1 MGSSGYSRYMVSH
14 PEQSA
19 YRFDAFPARR
29 DGEGVDPRC
38 DAWLDAMNLGFL
50 VPQASPEHRRR
61 LAGWL
66 AADGAVLD
74 AASPESARP
83 GALQAPVATFADY
96 GKPLTIAEGREL
108 EAHLVAYVTV
118 RPTHRR
124 RGLLRQLMERSL
136 ARAVEAGRPLAALTA
151 SEGAI
156 YGRFGFGPATSTTT
170 VVLDSAKP
178 FSLVAPLAHG
188 VELVTE
194 EFAARSSVQVFE
206 RFHRKTA
213 GSVARPSSYPEQTLH
228 PYSPTGD
235 ADPAVRHA
243 AAFAPDGSVDAVLS
257 YRPSGWT
264 GEPGSIE
271 VVDLIAV
278 DTASELALWD
288 FLAGVDMVDTVTW
301 RHAPVDPVLPWAVA
315 DPDSVRVERRR
326 NAVWLRVLDVVETFS
341 ARAYGSDDELVI
353 SVDDPL
359 GYAAG
364 SYRLAARAGAGE
376 VERLDAGTPVDV
388 ELDAATL
395 ASLYLGGTEGS
406 SIARSGR
413 MRERTPGAAERLAR
427 LLRTER
433 APYGVTEF

>member
-1 MGSSGYSRYMVSH
+1 MVSH

-29 DGEGVDPRC
+29 DEEGVDPRS
-38 DAWLDAMNLGFL
+38 DAWLDAVNLGFL
-50 VPQASPEHRRR
+50 VPPASPQHRRR

-74 AASPESARP
+74 AASPESSRP

-96 GKPLTIAEGREL
+96 GKPLTVAVGREL
-108 EAHLVAYVTV
+108 ETHLVVYVTV

-124 RGLLRQLMERSL
+124 RGLLRRLMERSL
-136 ARAVEAGRPLAALTA
+136 DRAVEAGRPLAALTA

-156 YGRFGFGPATSTTT
+156 YGRFGFGPATSTVT
-170 VVLDSAKP
+170 VVLDSSKP
-178 FSLVAPLAHG
+178 FALAAPLVHS
-188 VELVTE
+188 VELVSE
-194 EFAARSSVQVFE
+194 EFAAQHSVRVFE
-206 RFHRKTA
+206 RFHRSRV
-213 GSVARPSSYPEQTLH
+213 GSVGRPSSYPEQTLH
-228 PYSPTGD
+228 PFSPTGD
-235 ADPAVRHA
+235 ADTAVRYA
-243 AAFAPDGSVDAVLS
+243 AAFAADGSVDAVLC

-271 VVDLIAV
+271 VVDLVAV

-301 RHAPVDPVLPWAVA
+301 RHAPVDPVLPWAVT

-326 NAVWLRVLDVVETFS
+326 NAVWLRVLDVVEAFS
-341 ARAYGSDDELVI
+341 ARGYERDDELLF
-353 SVDDPL
+353 SVGDPQ

-364 SYRLAARAGAGE
+364 AYRLVVREGVGE
-376 VERLDAGTPVDV
+376 VERVAGDVPVDL
-388 ELDAATL
+388 ELDAPTL
-395 ASLYLGGTEGS
+395 ASLYLGGTEGRAV
-406 SIARSGR
+406 ARSGR
-413 MRERTPGAAERLAR
+413 MREHTPGAAERFAR
-427 LLRTER
+427 LLRTES